1 MNRIA
6 LARCLGCLAIG
17 LALSSAHPMGIILSV
32 GMPALTFVQPTRRW
46 SYASALS
53 YYVGALWSIIPGAR
67 NFFGSSGSFLDAFV
81 LWIVSGIL
89 LAIPWALVWTK
100 ERRQVLWRAPVG
112 LILSV
117 VPPLGLIGWASPLTS
132 SGLLFPGSS
141 WLGLAGCAFAIG
153 ALAWRPKPTIFVA
166 GTVAVGL
173 NLLFVSP
180 SLNSWQAVNTNLGSV
195 SGEQSSAL
203 AQFEAAEFVQRRALA
218 SNAHVIVFPEA
229 VVSSWTPATD
239 SFWEGTINK
248 LRSSGKAIIVG
259 AKVIDAQPPSAF
271 SADNFALSLATLQS
285 APAGPHVS
293 PLSRTDDVAAYRNVL
308 VVRGQESTMF
318 DQRIPVPVSMWRPF
332 ATAGVQLHLTGP
344 SILPLEGQRV
354 AVLICYEQLLTWPIL
369 TSLIGKPTVIVAVA
383 NDYWA
388 YGTTIPEFQRSAVRA
403 WARLMSIPYV
413 SATNL

>member
-6 LARCLGCLAIG
+6 LARCLGCLAVG

-32 GMPALTFVQPTRRW
+32 GMPALTLVQPTRRW

-53 YYVGALWSIIPGAR
+53 YYGGALWSIIPGAR
-67 NFFGSSGSFLDAFV
+67 NFFGSDSSFLNAVV
-81 LWIVSGIL
+81 LWIVSGLL

-100 ERRQVLWRAPVG
+100 DRRQVLWRAPVG

-132 SGLLFPGSS
+132 AGFLFPGSS
-141 WLGLAGCAFAIG
+141 WLGLAGCAFAMG
-153 ALAWRPKPTIFVA
+153 ALAWCPEPTIVVLGGF
-166 GTVAVGL
+166 AVGV
-173 NLLFVSP
+173 NLFFVSP
-180 SLNSWQAVNTNLGSV
+180 PLSGWEAVNTNLGV
-195 SGEQSSAL
+195 VAGEQSSAL
-203 AQFEAAEFVQRRALA
+203 AEFEAAEFVQQRALA

-229 VVSSWTPATD
+229 VVPSWTPATD
-239 SFWEGTINK
+239 SFWEDTLNK
-248 LRSSGKAIIVG
+248 LSLSGKTIIVG
-259 AKVIDAQPPSAF
+259 AKVIDAQPASAF
-271 SADNFALSLATLQS
+271 SADDFALSLATLQS
-285 APAGPHVS
+285 APAGPRVS
-293 PLSRTDDVAAYRNVL
+293 PLSRADDAAAYRNVL
-308 VVRGQESTMF
+308 VVRGQENTMF
-318 DQRIPVPVSMWRPF
+318 DQRIPVPISMWRPF
-332 ATAGVQLHLTGP
+332 ATAGVQLHWTGP
-344 SILPLEGQRV
+344 AILPVEGQRV

-388 YGTTIPEFQRSAVRA
+388 RGTTVPEFQRSAVRA

>member
-1 MNRIA
+1 MKRVA

-32 GMPALTFVQPTRRW
+32 GVPALTLVQSTRRW

-53 YYVGALWSIIPGAR
+53 YYGGALWSIIPGAR
-67 NFFGSSGSFLDAFV
+67 NFFGSDSSFLDAIV
-81 LWIVSGIL
+81 LWTVSGLL

-100 ERRQVLWRAPVG
+100 DRRQVFWRVPVG
-112 LILSV
+112 LTLSV

-132 SGLLFPGSS
+132 AGFLFPGTS
-141 WLGLAGCAFAIG
+141 WLGLAGCAFAMG
-153 ALAWRPKPTIFVA
+153 ALAWRPKPTILVA

-173 NLLFVSP
+173 NLFFVPP
-180 SLNSWQAVNTNLGSV
+180 SLDGWQAVNTNFGAV
-195 SGEQSSAL
+195 SGERSSAL
-203 AQFEAAEFVQRRALA
+203 AQFEAAEFVQQRALA
-218 SNAHVIVFPEA
+218 SNAQVIVFPEA
-229 VVSSWTPATD
+229 VVPSWTPATD
-239 SFWEGTINK
+239 SFWEDTVNK
-248 LRSSGKAIIVG
+248 LRSSRKAIIVG

-271 SADNFALSLATLQS
+271 SADALALSLATLQS
-285 APAGPHVS
+285 APAGPRVS
-293 PLSRTDDVAAYRNVL
+293 PLSRSDDAAAYRNVL
-308 VVRGQESTMF
+308 VVRGQENTMF
-318 DQRIPVPVSMWRPF
+318 DQRIPVPISMWRPF
-332 ATAGVQLHLTGP
+332 TIGGVQLHWTGP
-344 SILPLEGQRV
+344 AILPVEGQRV

-388 YGTTIPEFQRSAVRA
+388 RGTTVPEFQFSAVRA

>member
-1 MNRIA
+1 MNRVA

-32 GMPALTFVQPTRRW
+32 GMPALTLVQPTRRW

-53 YYVGALWSIIPGAR
+53 YYGGALWSVIPGAW
-67 NFFGSSGSFLDAFV
+67 NFFGSDSSFLGAVV
-81 LWIVSGIL
+81 LWIVSGLL

-100 ERRQVLWRAPVG
+100 DRRQVLWRVPVG

-132 SGLLFPGSS
+132 AGFLFPGSS
-141 WLGLAGCAFAIG
+141 WLGLAGCAFAMG
-153 ALAWRPKPTIFVA
+153 ALAWRPKPTIFLA

-173 NLLFVSP
+173 NLLYVSP
-180 SLNSWQAVNTNLGSV
+180 LLDGWQAVNTNLGAV
-195 SGEQSSAL
+195 SGEQSSPL
-203 AQFEAAEFVQRRALA
+203 SQFEAAEFVQQRAVA
-218 SNAHVIVFPEA
+218 SKARVIVFPEA
-229 VVSSWTPATD
+229 VVPSWTHATD
-239 SFWEGTINK
+239 SFWEDTFNK
-248 LRSSGKAIIVG
+248 LRSSEKTIMVG
-259 AKVIDAQPPSAF
+259 AKVIDAQPASAF
-271 SADNFALSLATLQS
+271 SADDFALSLATLQS
-285 APAGPHVS
+285 APAGQRVS
-293 PLSRTDDVAAYRNVL
+293 PLSRTENVTAYRNVL
-308 VVRGQESTMF
+308 VVRGQENTMF
-318 DQRIPVPVSMWRPF
+318 DQRIPVPISMWRPF

-388 YGTTIPEFQRSAVRA
+388 RGTPVPEFQRSAVRA
-403 WARLMSIPYV
+403 WARLMSIPSV
-413 SATNL
+413 SATNI

>member
-81 LWIVSGIL
+81 LWFVSGIL

-318 DQRIPVPVSMWRPF
+318 DQRIPVPISMWRPF

>member
-239 SFWEGTINK
+239 SFWEGSINK

-318 DQRIPVPVSMWRPF
+318 DQRIPVPISMWRPF

>member
-6 LARCLGCLAIG
+6 LARCLGCLAVG
-17 LALSSAHPMGIILSV
+17 LAISSAHPMGIILSA
-32 GMPALTFVQPTRRW
+32 GMPALTLVQPTRRW

-53 YYVGALWSIIPGAR
+53 YYGGALWSIIPGAR
-67 NFFGSSGSFLDAFV
+67 NFFGSDSSFLNAVV
-81 LWIVSGIL
+81 LWTVSGLL
-89 LAIPWALVWTK
+89 LAIPWALAWTK
-100 ERRQVLWRAPVG
+100 DRRQVFWRVPVG

-132 SGLLFPGSS
+132 AGFLFPGSS
-141 WLGLAGCAFAIG
+141 WLGLAGCAFAMG
-153 ALAWRPKPTIFVA
+153 ALAWCPKPTILVA

-173 NLLFVSP
+173 NLFFVPP
-180 SLNSWQAVNTNLGSV
+180 SLDRWQAVNTNFGAV
-195 SGEQSSAL
+195 WGERSSTL
-203 AQFEAAEFVQRRALA
+203 AQFEAAEFVQQRALA

-229 VVSSWTPATD
+229 VVPSWTPATD
-239 SFWEGTINK
+239 SFWEGSINK

-271 SADNFALSLATLQS
+271 SADDFALSLSILQS
-285 APAGPHVS
+285 APAGPRVS
-293 PLSRTDDVAAYRNVL
+293 PLSRSDDAAAYRNVL
-308 VVRGQESTMF
+308 VVRGQENTMF
-318 DQRIPVPVSMWRPF
+318 DQRIPVPISMWRPF
-332 ATAGVQLHLTGP
+332 TTGGVQLHLTGP
-344 SILPLEGQRV
+344 AILPVEGQRV

-388 YGTTIPEFQRSAVRA
+388 RGTSVPEFQRSAVRA

-413 SATNL
+413 SATNR

>member
-6 LARCLGCLAIG
+6 LARFLGCLAVG

-32 GMPALTFVQPTRRW
+32 GMPALTLLQPTRRW

-318 DQRIPVPVSMWRPF
+318 DQRIPVPISMWRPF